1 MISSIIRQ
9 HSQHELVCSVCI
21 NSAISDTL
29 KFHFQATTMLG
40 CRMELT
46 ATVVT
51 NILDMDDFL
60 MRSVTL
66 PVRVLIARYVVE
78 I

>member
-1 MISSIIRQ
+1 
-9 HSQHELVCSVCI
+9 
-21 NSAISDTL
+21 
-29 KFHFQATTMLG
+29 MLG

-46 ATVVT
+46 AIVVT